1 MNECGYSAGAPSPR
15 RSGRQVGRVRV
26 RLPILAS
33 SGAARCERCLV
44 CVNRLHIGR
53 ARPYARSCC
62 ASRNHGPLPSFCQ
75 AEDKDTYMR
84 FLEGGLPLES
94 QLLHS
99 DQLRQWYKH
108 HRSRGHISSKHEGV
122 QALSLTF
129 LAQRIVSNPTY
140 YDCKGTRDEHL
151 SRIIDELEESN

>member
-1 MNECGYSAGAPSPR
+1 M
-15 RSGRQVGRVRV
+15 Q
-26 RLPILAS
+26 
-33 SGAARCERCLV
+33 
-44 CVNRLHIGR
+44 GR
-53 ARPYARSCC
+53 AVR
-62 ASRNHGPLPSFCQ
+62 HGTMSHVHLCQ

-108 HRSRGHISSKHEGV
+108 HRSRGHISSEHEGV

-129 LAQRIVSNPTY
+129 LAQRIVSITIA
-140 YDCKGTRDEHL
+140 K
-151 SRIIDELEESN
+151 ELETSTFHELLTNWKSPIEHRDGVTAVDILTQSHRTTPWTSVALGILTSTLFYSMQ